1 MNAKLER
8 VWMDGILAHLKILSR
23 HSPGGTEESEGF
35 QSKTQCRGRD
45 SNSASP
51 ERKREASPPKRTL
64 LSLRLYIL
72 LNKKWYNL
80 LQQQIFLNVL
90 IYTVFKPKLGD
101 IFPAFSFNLY
111 GLQCSTVLLA
121 IDMNYNA
128 VLLEFNHF
136 SGL

>member
-1 MNAKLER
+1 
-8 VWMDGILAHLKILSR
+8 MDGILAHLKILSR

-35 QSKTQCRGRD
+35 QSKNQCRGRD

-72 LNKKWYNL
+72 LNKNGIIYFSNRYSL
-80 LQQQIFLNVL
+80 MFLF
-90 IYTVFKPKLGD
+90 IGD
-101 IFPAFSFNLY
+101 IFPAYSFNLY
-111 GLQCSTVLLA
+111 DLQCSTVLLT

-128 VLLEFNHF
+128 VLLESNHL